1 MSSLVCPVFP
11 LSQSTQDSIERR
23 EALYFLSCYEC
34 KRRTRPARGKLRGIQ
49 PQEWGRRGKRAVVTR
64 SHISR
69 YVFLGWPPQ
78 SVHTLCDLFI
88 KIRKDGLVACL
99 SVSPLLVP
107 TVRSRAPRS
116 TEKLQGRRENNLKVK
131 TEGAWKSL
139 PSTPTETDER
149 SHKSFT
155 KIKVLCCLWREN
167 NNDLQHV
174 CPLAC
179 VHLSRQIW
187 SGMKWQMLFSS
198 VFLLFQWSQYFVTA
212 PVLGNS
218 ERWSQDGRWET
229 REQH

>member
-23 EALYFLSCYEC
+23 EALRFLSCYEC
-34 KRRTRPARGKLRGIQ
+34 KRRTRPARGKLWGIQ

-64 SHISR
+64 SHISQ

-78 SVHTLCDLFI
+78 SVHTFCDLFI

-99 SVSPLLVP
+99 SVSPPLVP

-116 TEKLQGRRENNLKVK
+116 TENLPGRRENNLKVK
-131 TEGAWKSL
+131 TEGAWKSF

-155 KIKVLCCLWREN
+155 KIKVLCCLWREQQR
-167 NNDLQHV
+167 LTTCV
-174 CPLAC
+174 SAC
-179 VHLSRQIW
+179 VCAFVQTDLIWHEMTDALFFRLSPL
-187 SGMKWQMLFSS
+187 SVES
-198 VFLLFQWSQYFVTA
+198 VFRDGSCS
-212 PVLGNS
+212 S
-218 ERWSQDGRWET
+218 E
-229 REQH
+229 